1 MVRAR
6 VGDRYVLE
14 GLLARGWNL
23 GGESSGHLL
32 ALDRHTTGDGII
44 SALQILQAV
53 CRSGI
58 ALADQLRPV
67 TLLPQ
72 VMINVRLPEGLDW
85 SRHEALHRTQREL
98 ETELGA
104 SGRILIRPSGTEP
117 LLRVMVEASDHQ
129 VAARCAQRLAQTLEV

>member
-1 MVRAR
+1 MRAR

-23 GGESSGHLL
+23 GGEGSGHLL

-44 SALQILQAV
+44 SALQVLQAV
-53 CRSGI
+53 CRSGV
-58 ALADQLRPV
+58 ALADQLRSV

-72 VMINVRLPEGLDW
+72 VMINVRLREGLDW
-85 SRHEALHRTQREL
+85 RAHDPLHRAQREI
-98 ETELGA
+98 EAELGS

-117 LLRVMVEASDHQ
+117 LLRVMVEARDLQ
-129 VAARCAQRLAQTLEV
+129 VASHCAQRLAQTLQV